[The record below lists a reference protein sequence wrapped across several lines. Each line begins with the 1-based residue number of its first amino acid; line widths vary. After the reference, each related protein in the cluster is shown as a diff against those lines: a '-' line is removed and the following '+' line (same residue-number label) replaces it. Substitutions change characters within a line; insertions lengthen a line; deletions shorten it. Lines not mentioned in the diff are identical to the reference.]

1 MVSEASRSGAV
12 SEASGSGMVSEASRS
27 FCRFCEAA
35 CGIVVDVESDET
47 GERVVR
53 VRGDADNQLS
63 HGYTCPKGRNL
74 PAWHHHP
81 DRLDEP
87 QLRGDDGA
95 QRPAD
100 WDEALD
106 DLGVRLASLIDEHG
120 PDSVGVLLAT
130 GSAFDANGRRTAE
143 RLWQQLGSRSKYTS
157 GSIDTPCKP
166 LVARLMS
173 GFPGLVPTLDPA
185 SARLTM
191 FIGCNPVVSHGHLN
205 GLPDPIVTLRPLTQ
219 AGRELWV
226 IDPRR
231 TETARLATR
240 HVAPRPGTDHVLLAH
255 LVREVLREGADHEY
269 LTAYTDRADVATV
282 AALVEPFTRDVAAA
296 RCDVPPEQL
305 DELVAAIRRHGRVSA
320 QTGTGATMSR
330 AANLTEW
337 LVWVLHIV
345 TGSFDRPGGM
355 WFNPGYLRQLDR
367 RPLGTAA
374 DHPAPGPRS
383 RPELK
388 DWLNEFPCSAMCDEI
403 EAGNLRALVVFGGNP
418 MRALPNPERVAAA
431 LGRLDVLAVLDVIA
445 TDTTELATHVLPVT
459 GQLERADLPLT
470 IDQFVVTLSTQYT
483 PAVVTPGAGRRAS
496 WWVFAELAQRLG
508 KSVLPEG
515 LTTSSCSDDDLL
527 RVIADRS
534 RGSWEQLVDER
545 VAVVDPVYGW
555 VLDGVLPEGR
565 WRLAPALLV
574 EQFEGLALV
583 GPAPIALIPRR
594 QVRHLNS
601 QLTSG
606 VDRADQ
612 PSVLVSDVDA
622 ARLGVI
628 DGALIAISSA
638 NGRIEAVATVT
649 DEVRPGVVSVPHGY
663 GAPNVC
669 DLTSSADDIDP
680 HSGMVLQS
688 GVAVT
693 VAPI

>member
-1 MVSEASRSGAV
+1 MVTAV
-12 SEASGSGMVSEASRS
+12 SEVHPSDAGREAHRS

-35 CGIVVDVESDET
+35 CGILVDVASDET

-53 VRGDADNQLS
+53 VRGDATNPLS

-81 DRLDEP
+81 DRLDHP
-87 QLRGDDGA
+87 QLRDHDGNLSA
-95 QRPAD
+95 VSWA
-100 WDEALD
+100 EALD
-106 DLGVRLASLIDEHG
+106 DLAARLDSLIEEHG
-120 PDSVGVLLAT
+120 PDAVGVLLAT

-166 LVARLMS
+166 LIARLMS

-185 SARLTM
+185 RARLTL

-219 AGRELWV
+219 DGRELWV

-231 TETARLATR
+231 TETARLSNR
-240 HVAPRPGTDHVLLAH
+240 HLAPRPGTDHVLLAH
-255 LVREVLREGADHEY
+255 LVREILAEGADHAY
-269 LTAYTDRADVATV
+269 LAHHADAVDVATI
-282 AALVEPFTRDVAAA
+282 AALVEPFTRDVAAE
-296 RCDVPPEQL
+296 RCDVSPGSL
-305 DELVAAIRRHGRVSA
+305 DDLVAVIRRHGRLSA

-337 LVWVLHIV
+337 LVWVLHVV

-367 RPLGTAA
+367 RPLGTSGDQPAA
-374 DHPAPGPRS
+374 GPRS

-388 DWLNEFPCSAMCDEI
+388 DWLGEFPCSALCDEI
-403 EAGNLRALVVFGGNP
+403 EAGNLRALIVFGGNP
-418 MRALPNPERVAAA
+418 MRALPDTERVGAA
-431 LGRLDVLAVLDVIA
+431 LSRLDTLAVLDVIA
-445 TDTTELATHVLPVT
+445 TDTTALATHLLPVT

-470 IDQFVVTLSTQYT
+470 IDQFVVTLSSQYT
-483 PAVVTPGAGRRAS
+483 PAVVAPVAERRHS
-496 WWVFAELAQRLG
+496 WWVFAELATRLG
-508 KSVLPEG
+508 RSVLPEG
-515 LTTSSCSDDDLL
+515 LTTSSCSEDDLL
-527 RVIADRS
+527 RIIADRS
-534 RGSWEQLVDER
+534 RGSWDQLVDER

-555 VLDGVLPEGR
+555 VLDGVLPLGR
-565 WRLAPALLV
+565 WRLAPRLLV
-574 EQFEGLALV
+574 DQFTELAWTDP
-583 GPAPIALIPRR
+583 PAMALIPRR

-606 VDRADQ
+606 VDRSDT
-612 PSVLVSDVDA
+612 PSVLVSAVDA
-622 ARLGVI
+622 PGLGIVDGTRIVVASDHGRL
-628 DGALIAISSA
+628 
-638 NGRIEAVATVT
+638 EAVAAVS
-649 DEVRPGVVSVPHGY
+649 DELRSGAVSVPHGY
-663 GAPNVC
+663 GTPNVSL
-669 DLTSSADDIDP
+669 LTTSADDVDP

-693 VAPI
+693 VTTA